1 MAFQTTGGIM
11 KRRALLLGN
20 TGGLEGIGVDIEN
33 TARFLMSS
41 CGGQWYSS
49 EITTLMDPSK
59 KLATETIARIRDEKP
74 DYTFFLFTGHG
85 SHYGQTELCVNDK
98 ETILESDLNGM
109 GDRQLSI
116 FDCCRVER
124 QLLKAANESYRSI
137 AMDSVGITRD
147 RYDMRI
153 LQAAKYHAKLY
164 ACSVGEF
171 SYDTPDGAMYL
182 SNLLRTAAS
191 IPLGYSTVSVEE
203 AHAAAREK
211 TIAAAAKDGK
221 KQTPAAS
228 QAKLPRDMQLILSIK

>member
-1 MAFQTTGGIM
+1 M
-11 KRRALLLGN
+11 KRKALLIGN
-20 TGGLEGIGVDIEN
+20 TGGLEGIGVDIQN
-33 TARFLMSS
+33 TTRFLMSS

-59 KLATETIARIRDEKP
+59 KLATETIARIRAEKP

-116 FDCCRVER
+116 FDCCRVEPS
-124 QLLKAANESYRSI
+124 LLEAKNESHRSI
-137 AMDSVGITRD
+137 AMDSMDLTRD
-147 RYDMRI
+147 RYEMQI
-153 LQAAKYHAKLY
+153 MQAAKYHAKLY

-171 SYDTPDGAMYL
+171 SYDTQAGAMYL
-182 SNLLRTAAS
+182 SNLLRAAAS
-191 IPLGYSTVSVEE
+191 IPPGYSTVSVEE

-211 TIAAAAKDGK
+211 TIAAASRNGE

-228 QAKLPRDMQLILSIK
+228 QAKLPRNMQLILSIK